1 MTKTDLTLYEF
12 SSQLLDA
19 SGSLRDTLGVVIGH
33 GITQFQAQAA
43 DVLFYDAPAR
53 ALRYMLGRG
62 FKTGTFE
69 KATRRAEI
77 LARPVVNDARARHV
91 RDLHIFEEELMNTGW
106 VQEGFVSYV
115 GAPLICN
122 DQVEG
127 VLELF
132 SRYEL
137 PVNSEWMRQLER
149 TTEKAARALHVAI
162 ETRRIEQA
170 QLGLTQNF
178 DAMIAVMVHALE
190 LREQEST
197 GHTER
202 VAELTAQFAR
212 AYGFTEA
219 EIVNVRRGALLH
231 DIGKMGVPES
241 VLHKPESLTEDEW
254 ALMRQHPEIAHDMLA
269 PIEFLRPTLA
279 IPYCHHE
286 KWDGTGYPRGL
297 KGEDIPL
304 AARLFAVVDVWDAL
318 RSPRAY
324 RQPWPDEKILKHI
337 VDRGGRHFEQ
347 RLAEMFVKLV
357 QAGKLQ
363 RQRPIGERD
372 YSRNY
377 TTQTINT

>member
-1 MTKTDLTLYEF
+1 
-12 SSQLLDA
+12 
-19 SGSLRDTLGVVIGH
+19 
-33 GITQFQAQAA
+33 
-43 DVLFYDAPAR
+43 
-53 ALRYMLGRG
+53 
-62 FKTGTFE
+62 
-69 KATRRAEI
+69 
-77 LARPVVNDARARHV
+77 
-91 RDLHIFEEELMNTGW
+91 
-106 VQEGFVSYV
+106 
-115 GAPLICN
+115 
-122 DQVEG
+122 
-127 VLELF
+127 
-132 SRYEL
+132 
-137 PVNSEWMRQLER
+137 MRQLER

-241 VLHKPESLTEDEW
+241 VLHKPEALTEDEW

-304 AARLFAVVDVWDAL
+304 AARLFAVDVWDAL
-318 RSPRAY
+318 RSQRAY